1 MTQERHY
8 MDQVFLEYVRIAK
21 ALSSE
26 KRLEILHR
34 LIHGPKTVEQLTKMT
49 DMTTANT
56 SRHLQV
62 LKEASL
68 VTIEK
73 DGKYIWYSISTPTV
87 EKLLYNIH
95 SISEEQS
102 PMLDWIEKSYLNQ
115 DEAIQTIGLDE
126 AKNKV
131 FTSQAQLVDLR
142 SVSEFELEHVDGAL
156 NIPFNQLEEQ
166 LEKLQY
172 DKPIIL
178 YCRGLFCTYA
188 NQAAAYLNRK
198 GYNAYSVNG
207 THFDWKRTD
216 MVVENERSKIESQES
231 VLKDPAN

>member
-1 MTQERHY
+1 MSQDRDY

-34 LIHGPKTVEQLTKMT
+34 LIHGPKTVEQLTRMT

-68 VTIEK
+68 VSIER

-87 EKLLYNIH
+87 EKLLSDIH
-95 SISEEQS
+95 SISEERS
-102 PMLDWIEKSYLNQ
+102 PMLEWIEKSYIEQ
-115 DEAIQTIGLDE
+115 DKAIQTIGLDE
-126 AKNKV
+126 AKDKV
-131 FTSQAQLVDLR
+131 FSSQAQLVDLR
-142 SVSEFELEHVDGAL
+142 SVSEFELEHVDGAV
-156 NIPFNQLEEQ
+156 NIPFSQLEEH
-166 LEKLQY
+166 LEELKR

-188 NQAAAYLNRK
+188 NRAAAFLNKR
-198 GYNAYSVNG
+198 GYHAYSVSG
-207 THFDWKRTD
+207 THFDWKRTR
-216 MVVENERSKIESQES
+216 EE
-231 VLKDPAN
+231 

>member
-1 MTQERHY
+1 MSQDRDY
-8 MDQVFLEYVRIAK
+8 MDRVFLEYVRIAK

-34 LIHGPKTVEQLTKMT
+34 LIHGPKTVEQLTRMT

-68 VTIEK
+68 VTIER

-87 EKLLYNIH
+87 ETLLSAIH

-102 PMLDWIEKSYLNQ
+102 PMLNWIEQSYIDQNQ
-115 DEAIQTIGLDE
+115 AIRTIELEE

-131 FTSQAQLVDLR
+131 FSSQAQLVDLR
-142 SVSEFELEHVDGAL
+142 SASEFELEHVAGAV
-156 NIPFNQLEEQ
+156 NIPFNQLEEH
-166 LEKLQY
+166 LEELQR

-188 NQAAAYLNRK
+188 NQAAAYLNKK
-198 GYNAYSVNG
+198 GYDAYSVRG
-207 THFDWKRTD
+207 THFDWKRAD
-216 MVVENERSKIESQES
+216 EE
-231 VLKDPAN
+231 

>member
-1 MTQERHY
+1 MSKNRDY
-8 MDQVFLEYVRIAK
+8 MDQIFLEYVHIAK

-34 LIHGPKTVEQLTKMT
+34 LIHGPKTVEQLTNMT

-68 VTIEK
+68 VTMEK
-73 DGKYIWYSISTPTV
+73 EGKYVRYSVSTPTV
-87 EKLLYNIH
+87 EKLLSTIH

-102 PMLDWIEKSYLNQ
+102 PMLNWIEQSYVSR
-115 DEAIQTIGLDE
+115 DQTMQTMELEE
-126 AKNKV
+126 AKDKV

-142 SVSEFELEHVDGAL
+142 SESEFELEHVDGAV
-156 NIPFNQLEEQ
+156 NIPFNQLEEH
-166 LEKLQY
+166 LEKLQR
-172 DKPIIL
+172 DKTIIL

-188 NQAAAYLNRK
+188 NQAAAYLNKK
-198 GYNAYSVNG
+198 GYHAYSVNG
-207 THFDWKRTD
+207 THFDWKRSSKS
-216 MVVENERSKIESQES
+216 VGNE
-231 VLKDPAN
+231 